1 LNLEEHFIILA
12 EPQKL
17 SDFISFW
24 KLKAGP
30 QYQQLAQEITKWKL
44 RCKEV
49 WQDLQVTHKSL
60 SKLQE
65 LIPPRPHS
73 SHE

>member
-24 KLKAGP
+24 KLKADP
-30 QYQQLAQEITKWKL
+30 QYQQLTQEITKLKL

-49 WQDLQVTHKSL
+49 
-60 SKLQE
+60 
-65 LIPPRPHS
+65 
-73 SHE
+73 